1 MTNKTD
7 GKVVEEEKV
16 DSTKIADLKRKLAAS
31 KSWVT
36 RTCKTLDILL
46 GDEEVDVVAIEEKL
60 KDVQEKLASFEAI
73 QSQLELEVAESEM
86 EECIEA
92 AAEYRDTKSKTVM
105 RARELCLRV

>member
-1 MTNKTD
+1 MTNET
-7 GKVVEEEKV
+7 EEKV
-16 DSTKIADLKRKLAAS
+16 VKEEKADTSTQVADLKRKLAAS

-86 EECIEA
+86 EACIEA
-92 AAEYRDTKSKTVM
+92 AAEYR
-105 RARELCLRV
+105 ERV